1 MEGITCSITEKNDWK
16 VLALVGRLDRVNA
29 EDVGKLA
36 DENLDAAGK
45 FAVDLAG
52 LEYIS
57 SAGIR
62 VLLRLAKK
70 AKAEG
75 KEFAICGA
83 TGFVK
88 EVIEDSNMDMLVT
101 MVDSAEDLS

>member
-1 MEGITCSITEKNDWK
+1 MEGITCSVKEHNGWS
-16 VLALVGRLDRVNA
+16 VLSLTGRLDRVNA
-29 EDVGKLA
+29 EDVGTKA
-36 DENLDAAGK
+36 DESMTTAVK
-45 FAVDLAG
+45 MAVDLGG

-70 AKAEG
+70 SKTMG
-75 KEFAICGA
+75 KEFAISGA

-88 EVIEDSNMDMLVT
+88 EVLEDSNMDTLVT
-101 MVDSAEDLS
+101 MVDSAEQLT